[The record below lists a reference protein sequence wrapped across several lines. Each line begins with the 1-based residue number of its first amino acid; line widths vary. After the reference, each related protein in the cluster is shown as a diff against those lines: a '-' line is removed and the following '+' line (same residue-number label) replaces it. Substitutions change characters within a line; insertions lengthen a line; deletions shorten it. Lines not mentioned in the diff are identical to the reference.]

1 MFDII
6 KEIANNM
13 KPQTK
18 ENLLN
23 ALTPFIKELESMYK
37 ELDEDSNK
45 AHIIRMIIKTANE
58 LYLLLIQ

>member
-1 MFDII
+1 MFDIV

-45 AHIIRMIIKTANE
+45 ARIIRMIIKTANE

>member
-23 ALTPFIKELESMYK
+23 ALIPFIKELESMYK

-45 AHIIRMIIKTANE
+45 ARIIRMIVRTANE

>member
-45 AHIIRMIIKTANE
+45 ARIIRMIIKTANE

>member
-45 AHIIRMIIKTANE
+45 ARIIRMIVRTANE